1 MLRKTG
7 LIAALAF
14 LASAAPAAAYVG
26 PGAGISLLG
35 ALWGVI
41 AAVAIALGF
50 VLFWPVRRM
59 LKRRRPGDTGRAG
72 EQMQAASGDAAMRDT
87 GRWGC

>member
-7 LIAALAF
+7 LIAAVALV
-14 LASAAPAAAYVG
+14 ASAAPAAAYVG

-41 AAVAIALGF
+41 AAIAIALGF

-59 LKRRRPGDTGRAG
+59 LRRRRPGNTERAG
-72 EQMQAASGDAAMRDT
+72 ERMQPAAGDAAMRDA